1 MAATRPFPMLEKLF
15 ETAER
20 VWFALS
26 TADQL
31 EAFAAHP
38 TIGSTKAAA
47 SQKKQAADWSAGEQ
61 SGVATAESEVGEQ
74 LAAVNRLYEKKF
86 GFIFIVCATGKSAD
100 EMLAICRARLGN
112 TPETELK
119 IAAEEQRKIT
129 EIRLNKLLEQ

>member
-1 MAATRPFPMLEKLF
+1 MLRSK
-15 ETAER
+15 
-20 VWFALS
+20 
-26 TADQL
+26 
-31 EAFAAHP
+31 
-38 TIGSTKAAA
+38 KAAA
-47 SQKKQAADWSAGEQ
+47 SQKKRAADWSAGEQ

-74 LAAVNRLYEKKF
+74 LAAVNRLYEQKF

-112 TPETELK
+112 TPETELR

>member
-38 TIGSTKAAA
+38 TIGSRKAAA

>member
-38 TIGSTKAAA
+38 TIGSRKAAA

-100 EMLAICRARLGN
+100 EMLAMCRTRLAN
-112 TPETELK
+112 SRETEIA
-119 IAAEEQRKIT
+119 IAAAEQRKIT
-129 EIRLNKLLEQ
+129 EIRLAKLLER

>member
-38 TIGSTKAAA
+38 TIGSRKAAA

-61 SGVATAESEVGEQ
+61 SGVATAASEVGEQ
-74 LAAVNRLYEKKF
+74 LAAVNRLYEQKF

-112 TPETELK
+112 TPETELR

>member
-1 MAATRPFPMLEKLF
+1 MADARPFPMLEKLF
-15 ETAER
+15 ETAET
-20 VWFALS
+20 VWHALS

-31 EAFAAHP
+31 EAYAAHP
-38 TIGSTKAAA
+38 KIGSKKAAA
-47 SQKKQAADWSAGEQ
+47 SQKKRAADWSAGEQ
-61 SGVATAESEVGEQ
+61 AGVATAASEVGEQ

-119 IAAEEQRKIT
+119 IVAEEQRKIT